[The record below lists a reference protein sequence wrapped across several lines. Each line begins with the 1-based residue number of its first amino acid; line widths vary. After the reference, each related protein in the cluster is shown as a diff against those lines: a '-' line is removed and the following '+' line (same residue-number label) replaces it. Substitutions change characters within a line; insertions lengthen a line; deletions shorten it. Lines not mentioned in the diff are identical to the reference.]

1 MSPHTPA
8 CFLTTSVGGSD
19 TAGHFAESSY
29 GEICSIRS
37 TFAPGFSKF
46 AALRGFSG
54 DAGEME
60 GMMLTCGMKVIEA
73 PTREMPGY

>member
-1 MSPHTPA
+1 M
-8 CFLTTSVGGSD
+8 
-19 TAGHFAESSY
+19 

-54 DAGEME
+54 DAGKTE
-60 GMMLTCGMKVIEA
+60 GMVLTCGMRAIEA
-73 PTREMPGY
+73 PTREMPGYQFTTSTQSGSHLHQSHTKGL